1 MSKAVYHKDLHAILG
16 VSEQASADELRRAY
30 LALAVKYHPDHNPDR
45 PEAEERFKDIS
56 QAYAILSD
64 PSARARYERLRP
76 KKKPARPGP
85 ASSGSEKPRPEKTA
99 SKEASEK
106 TPEPGFEE
114 ILTSFFNSARGRET
128 LKDLEKEMTRAGL
141 TFKMEDLTRW
151 FKNYQ
156 RPPDA
161 EPDAHKKSWLTR
173 LLALWP
179 RSARPARPD
188 ERLDIHYQLSLT
200 ARAAAAGT
208 TVDITYQR
216 DGAPQRLQVRI
227 PAGIKNGAHLR
238 LAGQGRRG
246 PGQTS
251 GALVLTVLVGA
262 KSVQDLWR

>member
-16 VSEQASADELRRAY
+16 VSEQAGPDELRQAY

-64 PSARARYERLRP
+64 PAARARYERLRP
-76 KKKPARPGP
+76 PKKPARPGP
-85 ASSGSEKPRPEKTA
+85 ASPGSEKAGPERATNE
-99 SKEASEK
+99 KEAGEK
-106 TPEPGFEE
+106 APEPGFEE

-141 TFKMEDLTRW
+141 QFKMEDLTRW

-156 RPPDA
+156 RPPDPA
-161 EPDAHKKSWLTR
+161 PAAQNKSWLTR

-179 RSARPARPD
+179 KSASPSRS
-188 ERLDIHYQLSLT
+188 LDIHFQLSLT
-200 ARAAAAGT
+200 APAAAAGA

-227 PAGIKNGAHLR
+227 PAGIKNGARLR
-238 LAGQGRRG
+238 LAGQGRLG
-246 PGQTS
+246 PGETR
-251 GALVLTVLVGA
+251 GALILTVLVGA
-262 KSVQDLWR
+262 KSVQDLWS